1 MIVGSVYSRDSGETK
16 KFMGQIK
23 QLYNK
28 IISSQKPLVNLI
40 HPCNEVN
47 LVN

>member
-1 MIVGSVYSRDSGETK
+1 MIVGSVFSRDGETK